1 MKHNENNIKD
11 VYLKYVPFGER
22 KWINENKVFYNV
34 LI

>member
-11 VYLKYVPFGER
+11 VYPKYVPFGEK
-22 KWINENKVFYNV
+22 KWINVFYNV

>member
-11 VYLKYVPFGER
+11 VYPKYVPFGER

>member
-11 VYLKYVPFGER
+11 VYPKYVPFGER
-22 KWINENKVFYNV
+22 KWINENKVFYDV

>member
-1 MKHNENNIKD
+1 MKHNKNNIKD
-11 VYLKYVPFGER
+11 VYPKYVPFGER

>member
-11 VYLKYVPFGER
+11 VYPKYVPFGER

-34 LI
+34 QI

>member
-11 VYLKYVPFGER
+11 VYPKYVPFGDR

-34 LI
+34 QI

>member
-11 VYLKYVPFGER
+11 VYRKYVPFGER

-34 LI
+34 QI

>member
-1 MKHNENNIKD
+1 MKHVENTIID
-11 VYLKYVPFGER
+11 VYPKYVPFGER

>member
-11 VYLKYVPFGER
+11 VYPKYVPLGER